1 MNLVLTIE
9 HSYNKPEL
17 GIDYRA
23 FILDYYCVFQ
33 FALVAVFYLLI
44 KGLSLNV
51 IHIKKKKKLLLF
63 WLDDIIIIV
72 LNRVGPI

>member
-17 GIDYRA
+17 GLYYRA

-33 FALVAVFYLLI
+33 FTLVAVFYLFYLLI

-51 IHIKKKKKLLLF
+51 IHIKKIKNYCCFGLM
-63 WLDDIIIIV
+63 I
-72 LNRVGPI
+72 